1 MTRKK
6 TKRTITVL
14 AQGLQALARA
24 AGDKKRYPALET
36 LLCRGSHFGTQ
47 SQSPD
52 HLRFKLFGIEPE
64 AELPIASLTRAADQ
78 GENPGQH
85 QYWLRL
91 DPVTL
96 MVDMSRVVMT
106 SHGFAGRDELE
117 RNEVK
122 NVMRSV
128 LHEHGIVLHCDH
140 LERWCIALDEPLN
153 FGFTPLEEAL
163 GMDQA
168 EVFPEHPDALHWRR
182 IINEVEIALHA
193 SSLNLRHRDKSRQA
207 INSVWFWGGGYI
219 PDVGEQGIFD
229 TVYSDHPVTRG
240 LAVINDYRLRNQLE
254 IKQVNINNDGQSILV
269 DWIVGP
275 RDPKQELDSLERFVQ
290 QLLGKVRD
298 GSVELFVFYGGISEG
313 WRYGRCSGWRFWRFR
328 QPLGKISFCSLP
340 A

>member
-1 MTRKK
+1 MTRTK

-24 AGDKKRYPALET
+24 AGDKNHYPALET
-36 LLCRGSHFGTQ
+36 LFCRGSHFGTQ

-64 AELPIASLTRAADQ
+64 GELPIASLTRAADQ

-96 MVDMSRVVMT
+96 MVDMARVVMT
-106 SHGFAGRDELE
+106 SHGFAGLDEFE
-117 RNEVK
+117 RSEIEKV
-122 NVMRSV
+122 VRSV
-128 LHEHGIVLHCDH
+128 LHEQGIVLHCDH
-140 LERWCIALDEPLN
+140 PERWCIALDEPLN
-153 FGFTPLEEAL
+153 FGFTPLEDAL
-163 GMDQA
+163 GMDLA
-168 EVFPEHPDALHWRR
+168 EVFPEHPDALHWRG
-182 IINEVEIALHA
+182 IINEIEIALHE
-193 SSLNLRHRDKSRQA
+193 SSLKLRRRQKGQLA
-207 INSVWFWGGGYI
+207 INSVWFWGGGFI
-219 PDVGEQGIFD
+219 PDVCERGVFD

-240 LAVINDYRLRNQLE
+240 LAVINDCRLRKQLE
-254 IKQVNINNDGQSILV
+254 VKQVNFHRDGQSILV
-269 DWIVGP
+269 DWTVRS

-298 GSVELFVFYGGISEG
+298 GSIELVFYCGKCEG

-328 QPLGKISFCSLP
+328 QPLGKICFSSLP